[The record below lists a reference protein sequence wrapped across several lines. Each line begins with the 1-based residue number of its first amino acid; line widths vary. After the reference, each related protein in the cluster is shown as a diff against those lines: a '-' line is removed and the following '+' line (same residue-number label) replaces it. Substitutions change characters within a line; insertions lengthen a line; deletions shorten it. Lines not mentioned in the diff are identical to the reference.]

1 MRTHQIA
8 GHVPSQQAAC
18 LLSGSCD
25 KSEGGEEQQPICEEN
40 APDIANTELTAAVNT
55 SHNKGKSRLLPGMC
69 VDGWEMTQV
78 CG

>member
-8 GHVPSQQAAC
+8 GHVPSRQEAC

-25 KSEGGEEQQPICEEN
+25 KSELGGGQQPICEEN
-40 APDIANTELTAAVNT
+40 APDITNTELTAAVNN

-69 VDGWEMTQV
+69 VDGREVTQV